1 MFDVV
6 TLVAVAVAAF
16 FIGLLCGYRYGF
28 REVMGRLFSAIDTM
42 KTYSM
47 IKRSDKNES
56 KTNGKPE

>member
-16 FIGLLCGYRYGF
+16 FIGTLCGYRYGV
-28 REVMGRLFSAIDTM
+28 REVMAKLMSALDTM